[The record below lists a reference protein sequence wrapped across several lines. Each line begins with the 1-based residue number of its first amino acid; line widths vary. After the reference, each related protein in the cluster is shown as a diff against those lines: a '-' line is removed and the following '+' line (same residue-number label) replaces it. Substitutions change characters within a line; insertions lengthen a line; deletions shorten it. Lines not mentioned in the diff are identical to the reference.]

1 MLPDFVIIGGQKCG
15 TAWLE
20 ENLNKTGCVATP
32 KRQVHFFDENYNK
45 GEIWYREKFQH
56 CDSSKI
62 IGEKTTEYFCNNKS
76 SIFSK
81 MHETIP
87 NAKIIL
93 ILRDP
98 VKRALSAA
106 RHSINVGLVRYTNDI
121 GKLIMDDYKKKSKIK
136 LNFIER
142 GFYLSCIKSLHSY
155 YSRDQVLILFFEED
169 IVRDPEK
176 GFKKVTDF
184 LGASKIDFS
193 KLDLGKKINSHYYS
207 KVGCMLNYFSRL
219 FLNNNASLF
228 IRKIVRYIEKIGNF
242 SEFSFKVDK
251 EVIDHLNKIYNQPNK
266 ELFDYLKIDNKFFLK

>member
-32 KRQVHFFDENYNK
+32 KRQLHFFDENYNK
-45 GEIWYREKFQH
+45 GEAWYRKQFQH

-81 MHETIP
+81 MHKTIP
-87 NAKIIL
+87 NAKIVL

-98 VKRALSAA
+98 VKRALSAV
-106 RHSINVGLVRYTNDI
+106 RHSINVGLVRYTDDI
-121 GKLIMDDYKKKSKIK
+121 NKVIMHDFKKKSKIK

-142 GFYLSCIKSLHSY
+142 GVYLPCIKSLHSY

-184 LGASKIDFS
+184 LGVSKIDLS
-193 KLDLGKKINSHYYS
+193 KLDLEKKINSYYYS
-207 KVGCMLNYFSRL
+207 KAGCMVNYFSRL
-219 FLNNNASLF
+219 IASNNISLF
-228 IRKIVRYIEKIGNF
+228 IRKIVRYIDKRSSFNA
-242 SEFSFKVDK
+242 FSFKVDK
-251 EVIDHLNKIYNQPNK
+251 EVIDHLNTIYNQPNK
-266 ELFDYLKIDNKFFLK
+266 ELFDYLKIDNKF